1 MPLLI
6 ARAAFA
12 AALVLAPVLAGR
24 APAFSQD
31 FSITNQLDPADA
43 ARRDLTRQLQAWW
56 DAHAYYPRHASDND
70 EAGTVKVHLLI
81 HADGVIWIA
90 TAVETSGSRALDAA
104 AAAAFQGGFVRPFP
118 ANVPG
123 TELDVSV
130 HYVLAFRHGQPA
142 STGPAPASSRAA
154 FTITN
159 QPVQSPILETMLQKS
174 CTGLVVKQGIRNHP
188 WYGQRYQ
195 VEAVFF
201 RRPDGTAWVRL
212 HDSSTGDSLAPIVEV
227 GKVLRWTGP
236 AEHLG
241 AGNVAFTEYTAWA
254 EGENLIIG
262 NIYTNYFGPAR
273 GTMPLNR
280 GGTVDFTCSQQT
292 VPAIAWSAMAVTPGQ
307 SPPGDPP

>member
-1 MPLLI
+1 MQLLI

-12 AALVLAPVLAGR
+12 AALVLAPALTDR
-24 APAFSQD
+24 TPAFSQD

-43 ARRDLTRQLQAWW
+43 ARRDLMRQLQAWW

-70 EAGTVKVHLLI
+70 EAGTAKVHLVI
-81 HADGVIWIA
+81 HSDGIIWMSN
-90 TAVETSGSRALDAA
+90 TVGGSGSRALDAA

-118 ANVPG
+118 PGVPG

-130 HYVLAFRHGQPA
+130 HYVLAFRHGQAA
-142 STGPAPASSRAA
+142 SAGPAATPSRAS

-159 QPVQSPILETMLQKS
+159 QPVQSPILETMMQKS

-188 WYGQRYQ
+188 WYGQRFQ
-195 VEAVFF
+195 VEAIFF

-212 HDSSTGDSLAPIVEV
+212 YDSSTGYSMAPIVEV

-236 AEHLG
+236 EEHL
-241 AGNVAFTEYTAWA
+241 ATGNTSFTEYTAWA
-254 EGENLIIG
+254 EGENLIVG
-262 NIYTNYFGPAR
+262 NIQTNYFGPAR
-273 GTMPLNR
+273 AGMPLNR
-280 GGTVDFTCSQQT
+280 GGTVDFTCATQT
-292 VPAIAWSAMAVTPGQ
+292 VPAITWSALAVTAGQ